1 METMANPETAAI
13 ARARNR
19 ERVALSRALK
29 KDRESAANQELA
41 SKDQQ
46 MEEEVKARI
55 DVLYKAFMQED
66 SGKPDTMSLY
76 SQS

>member
-1 METMANPETAAI
+1 MANPETAAI

-55 DVLYKAFMQED
+55 DVLYKAFMQGD